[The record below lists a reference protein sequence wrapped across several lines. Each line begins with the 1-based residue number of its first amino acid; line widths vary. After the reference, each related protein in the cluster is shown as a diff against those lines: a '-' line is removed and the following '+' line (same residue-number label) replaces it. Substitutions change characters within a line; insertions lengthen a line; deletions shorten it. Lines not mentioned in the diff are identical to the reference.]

1 MRWIVATVVATV
13 ALVLVVF
20 KVFESGSDARGF
32 CVATVGD
39 RTVEVDLEQAK
50 WAALMAA
57 KAQQRG
63 LPPRATTIAIAT
75 AYQESK
81 IRNIDYGD
89 RDSVGLFQQRPS
101 QGWGTVEQILD
112 PQYSITKFYDALEK
126 LDDYESMEI
135 TDAAQAVQRSGF
147 PEAYADHEADARV
160 LASSLRGFS
169 PAAFACSTDLTTE
182 SSTSADLEDYLNAA
196 FGRVRVDSDPS
207 SGQSAIALTGE
218 DVDSRGWALAQF
230 LVANSTEFRISEVTF
245 DDMRWE
251 AGQSEPGWEPTEDA
265 SRTEV
270 RFVRR

>member
-1 MRWIVATVVATV
+1 MRWIVATVVSTV
-13 ALVLVVF
+13 VLVLVVF
-20 KVFESGSDARGF
+20 KLFEDGIESRDF

-50 WAALMAA
+50 WAALIAA
-57 KAQQRG
+57 KAQERG

-81 IRNIDYGD
+81 IHNIDYGD

-112 PQYSITKFYDALEK
+112 PHHAIDRFYDGLVK
-126 LDDYESMEI
+126 IDGYESMEI
-135 TDAAQAVQRSGF
+135 TEAAQAVQRSGF

-160 LASSLRGFS
+160 LASALRGYS
-169 PAAFACSTDLTTE
+169 PAAFSCATDPQ
-182 SSTSADLEDYLNAA
+182 SGSASADLEEYLDDA

-207 SGQSAIALTGE
+207 SGRSAIALTGK
-218 DVDSRGWALAQF
+218 DVDARGWALAQF
-230 LVANSTEFRISEVTF
+230 LVANSTEFRIAEVTF

-251 AGQSEPGWEPTEDA
+251 ADQDEPGWAPTEDA

>member
-1 MRWIVATVVATV
+1 MRWIVATVVATA
-13 ALVLVVF
+13 ALVLVVL
-20 KVFESGSDARGF
+20 KAFENGIDDSGF

-39 RTVEVDLEQAK
+39 RTVEVDVEQAK

-57 KAQQRG
+57 QAHERG

-112 PQYSITKFYDALEK
+112 PVYSTGRFYDALAK
-126 LDDYESMEI
+126 IDDYESMEI

-160 LASSLRGFS
+160 LASALRGYS
-169 PAAFACSTDLTTE
+169 PAAFACATDPKAGSTA
-182 SSTSADLEDYLNAA
+182 ADLDAYLDQAW
-196 FGRVRVDSDPS
+196 GGVRVDSDPS
-207 SGQSAIALTGE
+207 SGQHAIALTG
-218 DVDSRGWALAQF
+218 DQIGTRGWALAQF

-251 AGQSEPGWEPTEDA
+251 TGQDEPGWRPTRDA
-265 SRTEV
+265 SRTDV

>member
-1 MRWIVATVVATV
+1 MRWIVATVVATM

-20 KVFESGSDARGF
+20 KVYEHEAQSRDF

-50 WAALMAA
+50 WSALIAATG
-57 KAQQRG
+57 QQRG

-101 QGWGTVEQILD
+101 QGWGSVEQIMD
-112 PQYSITKFYDALEK
+112 PAYSIGKFYDGLVK
-126 LDDYESMEI
+126 IDGYESMEI

-160 LASSLRGFS
+160 LASALRGYS
-169 PAAFACSTDLTTE
+169 PAAFACATDPTSGSV
-182 SSTSADLEDYLNAA
+182 SSDLEEYLDEA
-196 FGRVRVDSDPS
+196 FGRVRVDTDPS
-207 SGQSAIALTGE
+207 SGRSAIALTG
-218 DVDSRGWALAQF
+218 DDIDARGWALAQF
-230 LVANSTEFRISEVTF
+230 LVANSTEFRIAEVTF

-251 AGQSEPGWEPTEDA
+251 TDQDEPGWHPTEDA

-270 RFVRR
+270 RFARR

>member
-20 KVFESGSDARGF
+20 KVFESGSDAGGF

-50 WAALMAA
+50 WASLMAA

-169 PAAFACSTDLTTE
+169 PAAFACSTDLKAE
-182 SSTSADLEDYLNAA
+182 SSTSADLEEYLDAA
-196 FGRVRVDSDPS
+196 FGRVRVDTDPS
-207 SGQSAIALTGE
+207 SGQSAIALTGR